1 MSREV
6 LRSAFLVLGGVV
18 IIAALLFTAMHFTD
32 RVVFTVLVP
41 GVIVGL
47 MLIGVFVGLGSDRR
61 WLGW

>member
-18 IIAALLFTAMHFTD
+18 IIAALLFTAMHFTG